1 MLNVTLNKATEKKLN
16 NYVSAYKGNYDKM
29 FNDILLYRAE
39 QLTKALKVL
48 KLDLASFE
56 EKYSMTSELFY
67 QLFDSGKLDDTNNDF
82 YQWSGEYEVYK
93 DYQEEIKL
101 LQ

>member
-1 MLNVTLNKATEKKLN
+1 
-16 NYVSAYKGNYDKM
+16 
-29 FNDILLYRAE
+29 
-39 QLTKALKVL
+39 
-48 KLDLASFE
+48 
-56 EKYSMTSELFY
+56 MTSELFY

-82 YQWSGEYEVYK
+82 YQWSVEYEVYK